1 MRDELK
7 RRGFACNWDN
17 VQLSELAVLW
27 SLEYQSFDMLLK
39 GLVLLSVSGAQLVA
53 AFRTVT
59 AQEAWDAINPG
70 WNVCRA
76 FKS

>member
-1 MRDELK
+1 
-7 RRGFACNWDN
+7 
-17 VQLSELAVLW
+17 
-27 SLEYQSFDMLLK
+27 MLLK

-70 WNVCRA
+70 WNVCGV